1 MNLAKISASKNYIL
15 KVEQIEKFLTV
26 SQNVFD
32 VTDSICWNWNL
43 NSKKKTIE
51 ELTESYI

>member
-43 NSKKKTIE
+43 
-51 ELTESYI
+51 

>member
-43 NSKKKTIE
+43 NSQKKTIE